1 MKEKISIPFDDG
13 KKKLILEFFIRHF
26 IEMARKSN
34 EFRTYG
40 QGLMYVMQAEN
51 LLKLYNELG
60 YEGIREN
67 MGVVIGFFIYAVI
80 LFVNIFNY

>member
-26 IEMARKSN
+26 IEMARKSH

-51 LLKLYNELG
+51 LLKLYNEIG
-60 YEGIREN
+60 YEGILEN